1 MMKIKN
7 KAHLTCQKQQI
18 KNRQLE
24 LEHEI
29 YNHWQT
35 LKESIQPQKIFQN
48 QVANLLNSKS
58 EESFEQSS
66 ILKSSINFGLVLLAQ
81 KLSNEIGILIKKV
94 FTK

>member
-7 KAHLTCQKQQI
+7 KAHLTWQKQQI

-29 YNHWQT
+29 FNDWQT

-66 ILKSSINFGLVLLAQ
+66 ILKSSINFGLVLLVQ